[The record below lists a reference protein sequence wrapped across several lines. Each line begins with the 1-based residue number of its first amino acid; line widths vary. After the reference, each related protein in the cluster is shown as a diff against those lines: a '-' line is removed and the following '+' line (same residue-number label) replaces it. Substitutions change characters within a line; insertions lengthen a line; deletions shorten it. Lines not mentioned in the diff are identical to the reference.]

1 MSVVD
6 QGRIGEMPGS
16 DAGIQPIS
24 LTKQGALKVGD
35 RHARYYEAVY
45 RGNVFWASPGSQA
58 LTVNGSGAMTGLA
71 LTNPSGSGKNFV
83 ILDAAVALASA
94 PAGISTLVIGLH
106 STPIATHT
114 TPIPGQPINALIVNS
129 APKGASQA
137 LVDSAWTPPATATVI
152 RGVGGGPVATGSVTS
167 PFMRDEVAGL
177 ITLGP
182 GTSIVILCLTT
193 AITIVPTLYWEEVP
207 I

>member
-71 LTNPSGSGKNFV
+71 LTNPSGS
-83 ILDAAVALASA
+83 LASA

-193 AITIVPTLYWEEVP
+193 AITVVPTLYWEEVP